1 MTVNTQ
7 DKVLALTGEL
17 IERHSVTP
25 DDAGCQEI
33 IAQRL
38 AQLGFTIE
46 HLDHNGVRNLWA
58 HRGDG
63 APHLMFAGHT
73 DVVPTGPVDQWRSP
87 PFTPTIINGL
97 LYGRGAADMKASL
110 AGMIVAVEHALA
122 ESPEVPGTLSFLIT
136 SDEEGDALYG
146 TQYAIAELKK
156 RNIKPDYC
164 IVGEPSSSKLI
175 GDVVRCGRRGSLNGA
190 LTIKG
195 VQGHVAYPDAAHN
208 PIHEGLRVLD
218 ELSAIEWDDGNP
230 YYPPTSLQI
239 CNINAGTGATNI
251 IPGELQVL
259 FNLRFNTE
267 QTSAGLEATIEE
279 LFDRNGLNYE
289 LQWHLSGE
297 PFLTQSGRLTEAVTD
312 AIEKETGL
320 APELSTSGGT
330 SDGRFISP
338 WGPAGVSRVEV
349 VELGPTNATI
359 HKINECVALAEL
371 APLARIY
378 QQIIKSILT

>member
-208 PIHEGLRVLD
+208 P
-218 ELSAIEWDDGNP
+218 
-230 YYPPTSLQI
+230 
-239 CNINAGTGATNI
+239 
-251 IPGELQVL
+251 
-259 FNLRFNTE
+259 
-267 QTSAGLEATIEE
+267 
-279 LFDRNGLNYE
+279 
-289 LQWHLSGE
+289 
-297 PFLTQSGRLTEAVTD
+297 
-312 AIEKETGL
+312 
-320 APELSTSGGT
+320 
-330 SDGRFISP
+330 
-338 WGPAGVSRVEV
+338 
-349 VELGPTNATI
+349 
-359 HKINECVALAEL
+359 
-371 APLARIY
+371 
-378 QQIIKSILT
+378 